1 MLVKT
6 IREKLETFAPLNL
19 AESWDNSGWQIKF
32 DENVDVDKILL
43 TVSVT
48 SDVLDFAMGNDFK
61 FIVAH
66 HPIIFPSI
74 SKIDD
79 KILINAIKNNIQIYS
94 LHTNLDKVAT
104 SKALAALFDFNNIIN
119 INDYVIVEKD
129 ANVDINDLIFK
140 IKQKLGIENFTSY
153 NFDFSKKFYNKIALC
168 SGSGGD
174 FISELDD
181 NIDLYITS
189 DIKYH
194 QSLEKPNLTIFDV
207 GHLNS
212 EKPVLAWLKKL
223 FQDENLKVTIYNE
236 LSNAKII

>member
-6 IREKLETFAPLNL
+6 IREKLENFAPLNL
-19 AESWDNSGWQIKF
+19 AESWDNSGWQVKF
-32 DENVDVDKILL
+32 DENIDVDKILL

-48 SDVLDFAMGNDFK
+48 SDIVDFAIKYDYK

-74 SKIDD
+74 RKIDD

-104 SKALAALFDFNNIIN
+104 SKTLAALFDFNNIIN

-140 IKQKLGIENFTSY
+140 IKQKLCIENFISY
-153 NFDFSKKFYNKIALC
+153 NFNHSKKFYNKVAFC
-168 SGSGGD
+168 AGSGGD

-194 QSLEKPNLTIFDV
+194 QSLIKPNLTIFDI

-212 EKPVLAWLKKL
+212 EKPVLNILKKL
-223 FQDENLKVTIYNE
+223 LQDESLDVTIYNE

>member
-74 SKIDD
+74 RKIDD

-153 NFDFSKKFYNKIALC
+153 NFDSSKKFYNKVALC

-194 QSLEKPNLTIFDV
+194 QSLEKTNLTIFDV

-212 EKPVLAWLKKL
+212 EKPVLACLKKL

>member
-153 NFDFSKKFYNKIALC
+153 NFDSSKKFYNKIALC

-189 DIKYH
+189 DIKYQ

-212 EKPVLAWLKKL
+212 EKPVLACLKKL